1 MLSYKQTVAEIA
13 QILSEQPTEVFDQN
27 SVEALSKHYR
37 NTGVETFINLVYED
51 IYTLDSDDIALGYHD
66 RDTGQ
71 NTRRY
76 DVDWV
81 IGRLNDRDDYQT
93 LFEKMCK
100 ITQKSYPFR

>member
-1 MLSYKQTVAEIA
+1 MLSYKQTVAEIS

-51 IYTLDSDDIALGYHD
+51 IYTLDSDDIALGYAD

-76 DVDWV
+76 DMDW
-81 IGRLNDRDDYQT
+81 ILGQLDDRDDYQE
-93 LFEKMCK
+93 LFEKCIK
-100 ITQKSYPFR
+100 